1 MKSAVYEY
9 HKPKAR
15 GKPTFTLGD
24 LKDAPIWVA
33 WRENGDG
40 RKLPV
45 NPATGRAAKSDS
57 PDTWGSR
64 KAAHKRAQNARWQRE
79 KAGKVGLGV
88 MFAPLPHARGWRLC
102 GVDLDGCLDG
112 DKLAPWASAVV
123 DRFASYA
130 ERSPSG
136 TGLHV
141 LFLCRDSDMTALR
154 DAGLVTPKGGA
165 EFSLGGHTEIA
176 LFLGGRYFT
185 VTEDQLGDEST
196 IRPVK
201 RADLEWLVRDH
212 GPAFKSQAGKASPKG
227 GDESGSGIG
236 FKFLCDRFREG
247 MGEEEARD
255 AISEDDGDAGAW
267 WTRAGTR
274 QQDRT
279 LQNAHARITGEG
291 AEIVDLFDNLD
302 AAQTVYDD
310 DIEAVL
316 GGAPST
322 GDKDFELDEDG
333 VIRAFTA
340 AHKDELRFDHA
351 ARSWFRFD
359 GNSWRREETK
369 LAHHYARKL
378 ATDMAEDDPA
388 AKALRKVNVWEAI
401 ERGARTVR
409 EFVATAADWNRDPWL
424 LGTPTGT
431 VDLRTGT
438 LRPGDPADHVSRLTA
453 AAPVPLERFDPA
465 RDCPR
470 WLAFLDEA
478 LGGDA
483 EAVRFLRMWGG
494 YSLTGMTKEH
504 ALVFVYGPGGSG
516 KSTAIN
522 TMADILGEYAIN
534 VATSTLTAAK
544 HDAHPE
550 EIARLDGARLAWAS
564 ETEKGRAWAENRI
577 KALTGGD
584 KITARFMRQNSFEFT
599 PQMKLVIV
607 GNNAPTL
614 TSVDEAVKR
623 RFIILPFDHPPK
635 SKDTDLPA
643 KLKAEWPG
651 ILSWMI
657 EGCLDWQAHGLVRPE
672 VAQRATDAYFAEQDI
687 FAQWIEEC
695 CTTGK
700 HNADT
705 TANLW
710 ESWSTYAFENGEH
723 PGTKARSFPET
734 LSQRGFEAIK
744 DTLGIRGRGYQGI
757 RVTKEDFTDDFEIL

>member
-1 MKSAVYEY
+1 MTSAVSKY
-9 HKPKAR
+9 HNKPRK
-15 GKPTFTLGD
+15 GNPTVSLGD
-24 LKDAPIWVA
+24 LKEAPIWVA
-33 WRENGDG
+33 WRENSDG

-45 NPATGRAAKSDS
+45 NPSTGRAAKSDS
-57 PDTWGSR
+57 PGTWGSR

-79 KAGKVGLGV
+79 KVGKVGVGI
-88 MFAPLPHARGWRLC
+88 MFAPVPQARGWRLC

-112 DKLAPWASAVV
+112 EKLAPWASAVV
-123 DRFASYA
+123 GRFNSYT

-136 TGLHV
+136 TGVHI
-141 LFLCRDSDMTALR
+141 LFLCRDSDVAALR
-154 DAGLVTPKGGA
+154 DAGLVTAKGGA

-201 RADLEWLVRDH
+201 RADLEWLIRDH
-212 GPAFKSQAGKASPKG
+212 GPAFKRQAGKASPKG

-236 FKFLCDRFREG
+236 FKYLCDRFREG
-247 MGEEEARD
+247 MSEEEARD
-255 AISEDDGDAGAW
+255 EIAQDDGDAGAW
-267 WTRAGTR
+267 WQRAGDR

-279 LQNAHARITGEG
+279 LQNAWARITGEG
-291 AEIVDLFDNLD
+291 AEIIALFDDLD
-302 AAQTVYDD
+302 DPDVEAAHILGIDPPGADD
-310 DIEAVL
+310 
-316 GGAPST
+316 
-322 GDKDFELDEDG
+322 DFELDEDG

-351 ARSWFRFD
+351 AGSWFRFD

-369 LAHHYARKL
+369 LAHHYARQL
-378 ATDMAEDDPA
+378 ATSMADDDPK
-388 AKALRKVNVWEAI
+388 AKPLRKVHVWEAI

-409 EFVATAADWNRDPWL
+409 EFVATSADWNRDPWL
-424 LGTPTGT
+424 LGTPRGT
-431 VDLRTGT
+431 VDLRTGV
-438 LRPGDPADHVSRLTA
+438 LRDGDPADHISRLTA
-453 AAPVPLERFDPA
+453 APPVPLERFDPA

-478 LGGDA
+478 LNGDA
-483 EAVRFLRMWGG
+483 EAIRFLRMWGG
-494 YSLTGMTKEH
+494 YCLTGETKEH
-504 ALVFVYGPGGSG
+504 ALVFVYGRGGSG

-522 TMADILGEYAIN
+522 TMADILGEYSIN

-584 KITARFMRQNSFEFT
+584 KITARFMRQNSFEFM

-607 GNNAPTL
+607 GNNAPSL

-623 RFIILPFDHPPK
+623 RFIILPFDHPPEQ
-635 SKDTDLPA
+635 KDADLPA

-657 EGCLDWQAHGLVRPE
+657 EGCLDWQAHGLFRPE
-672 VAQRATDAYFAEQDI
+672 VARRATEAYFAEQDI

-695 CTTGK
+695 CETGK
-700 HNADT
+700 HVADT

-710 ESWSTYAFENGEH
+710 DSWNAFALEIGEH
-723 PGTKARSFPET
+723 PGNRKRSFPET
-734 LSQRGFEAIK
+734 LSQRGFDAIK
-744 DTLGIRGRGYQGI
+744 DTLGIRGRGYRGL
-757 RVTKEDFTDDFEIL
+757 RVQREDFTDDFEIL